1 MTKSEWKKR
10 YKAQLIE
17 SAGITSKF
25 AEETYQAG
33 LDNHDFKDDPE
44 DAALMEL
51 SYWND

>member
-33 LDNHDFKDDPE
+33 LDNHDFYVKIITK
-44 DAALMEL
+44 ALLALLRGER
-51 SYWND
+51 